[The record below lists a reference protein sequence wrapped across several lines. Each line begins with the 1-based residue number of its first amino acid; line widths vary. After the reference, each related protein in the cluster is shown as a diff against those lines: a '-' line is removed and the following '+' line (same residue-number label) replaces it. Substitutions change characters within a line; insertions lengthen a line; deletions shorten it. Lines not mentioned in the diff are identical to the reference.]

1 MRSKTYKVYGYDEY
15 DNLIYVADQ
24 PTERLALALIARLEM
39 SGDCHDMFW
48 VYG

>member
-1 MRSKTYKVYGYDEY
+1 MKSKAYKIYGYDEY

-24 PTERLALALIARLEM
+24 PSEHKALALIARLEM
-39 SGDCHDMFW
+39 SGDYRDMFW